1 MHELALARG
10 VLAAAVAHA
19 DGRPVRR
26 VTVLVGGLRQVVP
39 DSLSFHFAIVSRG
52 TLCEGAEL
60 EQRLQAARLRC
71 CCGAEWELTE
81 PSFRCVCCGGAE
93 TTVVGGEEL
102 RVESIEVEEG
112 ACTAPR

>member
-19 DGRPVRR
+19 GGRPVRR

-39 DSLSFHFAIVSRG
+39 DSLSFHFAILSRG

-81 PSFRCVCCGGAE
+81 PSFRCVRCGSAE